1 MLHLSETTV
10 RRPARDRAVLL
21 VTLLAAA
28 LSGAAGCGRRSP
40 VALPTGAGT
49 PFPLFAAAYGDA
61 TTDCRALKTLSASI
75 RLSGRAGG
83 TKLAARI
90 DSGFA
95 APAHLRLEGYPRVN
109 FGGQPFF
116 VLVSSDTG
124 TMLVMPRDRRVLRGA
139 PPAAIVEALAGVA
152 LGPADLRAIVAG
164 CGLQSAG
171 ASAGRA
177 FPNGWLAID
186 AGETAV
192 FLRSVGGRWR
202 VIGARRGMLTITYA
216 DFAAGR
222 PSTVQIRTPAGAGA
236 AAADLVLRLS
246 QVEVDAPLDPRAF
259 DVEVPRD
266 SVPLTLDELRRA
278 GPLGASSAK
287 AAPPRLLTPPSGS

>member
-1 MLHLSETTV
+1 MLHPSEATA

-21 VTLLAAA
+21 ITLLAAA

-95 APAHLRLEGYPRVN
+95 APAQIRLEGYPRVN

-152 LGPADLRAIVAG
+152 LGPADLRALVAG
-164 CGLQSAG
+164 CGLQSAE

-192 FLRSVGGRWR
+192 FLRSVAGRWR

-222 PSTVQIRTPAGAGA
+222 PSTVQIRTPA
-236 AAADLVLRLS
+236 ADLVLRLS
-246 QVEVDAPLDPRAF
+246 QVEVDAPLDPRVF
-259 DVEVPRD
+259 DVEVPRNA
-266 SVPLTLDELRRA
+266 VPLTLDELRRA
-278 GPLGASSAK
+278 GPLGASSTK
-287 AAPPRLLTPPSGS
+287 AGFASPIAPPSGT